1 MKHVVVFW
9 RRVARSNTS
18 SPDTPAPLPRGDAAD
33 HRRLMQQIEAPF
45 DESRQRPWPDVVRF
59 LEGLAP
65 KGWLLDL
72 ACGNGRH
79 TLPAVRLGHRV
90 AAMDVARGLLRRL
103 RQRLHEDK
111 RLDNALLVE
120 ADALRLPLSDAS
132 VDAAIF
138 VAGLHCIRGR
148 SQRQAA
154 LVELRRVLKPDAPL
168 QLTVW
173 WRDARR
179 FRGPLRRT
187 QARLESA
194 MEAGAGHVADAEVE
208 QQALP
213 VEAGDVSMPW
223 RHGIEKPVD
232 RFFHL
237 YTQDELEQ
245 DLLAAGFV
253 SPLIEYVRYASTWN
267 LVATVEPKDRGW
279 HTRPESADAA

>member
-1 MKHVVVFW
+1 
-9 RRVARSNTS
+9 
-18 SPDTPAPLPRGDAAD
+18 
-33 HRRLMQQIEAPF
+33 MQQIEAPF
-45 DESRQRPWPDVVRF
+45 DESRQRPWPDVIRF

-90 AAMDVARGLLRRL
+90 VALDVARGLLRRL
-103 RQRLHEDK
+103 RHRLREEK
-111 RLDNALLVE
+111 RLEDALLVE

-148 SQRQAA
+148 SRRRAA
-154 LVELRRVLKPDAPL
+154 LVELRRVLKPGAPL

-173 WRDARR
+173 WRDPRR

-187 QARLESA
+187 EARLESA
-194 MEAGAGHVADAEVE
+194 REAGEGHAGVE
-208 QQALP
+208 QQALAM
-213 VEAGDVSMPW
+213 EAGDVSMPW
-223 RHGIEKPVD
+223 RHGLEQPVD

-253 SPLIEYVRYASTWN
+253 SPRIEYMRYASTWN
-267 LVATVEPKDRGW
+267 LVATVDPQNRDR
-279 HTRPESADAA
+279 HARPESADAA